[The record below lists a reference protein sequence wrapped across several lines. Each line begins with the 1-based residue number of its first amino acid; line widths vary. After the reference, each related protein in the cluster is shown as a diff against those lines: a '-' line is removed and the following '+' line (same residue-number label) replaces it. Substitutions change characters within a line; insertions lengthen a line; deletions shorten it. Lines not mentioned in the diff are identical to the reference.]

1 MYYNK
6 TITMKGLKKMKNK
19 DQEIV
24 ELINLLNDDDK
35 KLLIA
40 FIIANSSKEQPD

>member
-1 MYYNK
+1 
-6 TITMKGLKKMKNK
+6 MKGYDEMNNK

-24 ELINLLNDDDK
+24 KLINLLNDDDK